1 MLSNSVNSLLML
13 DSRHEF
19 LDFLSTL
26 ILINHLSIKASFLCI
41 TRTVQKSVAIMPSL
55 KDSVRRMMSKKKAKL
70 PRSEGFSI
78 DTDTAS
84 SRYSR
89 PSVDIDDERPSLDSV
104 SSVYSRMASSTV
116 SPSPLNEVKHVVRQ
130 TNKRES
136 WFDGVVDTSY
146 RYQHQDLND
155 TVMEAYQ
162 QPIEKGAPRAESIR
176 KTRRSFQAT
185 ILSGQERASPFESSI
200 GESRVQAIRSDTR
213 SNAPVATA
221 KSSEAQFT
229 PETRLT
235 ATLDVIAEED
245 LALQG
250 TKREIRRIKVL
261 DVASTRNALLKA
273 HEAFSVGSSTLQ
285 TPEEQG
291 DRLQHA
297 EANLN
302 RTATA
307 NKDATRK
314 LKELEQANRMVSI
327 SNPFTATKQRTHN
340 EDAKIIAAWQNDRTQ
355 RDKIRTANW
364 HIWKETHIHSFAS
377 VPLHRGATERDVLA
391 HAKYQ
396 FEEDSDDERIEDIF
410 DGNID
415 ELLVAVQSLKG
426 LSIATSTQL
435 DHQNEVLDRTK
446 RLADRVEDGL
456 VSNEARLGRF

>member
-13 DSRHEF
+13 DSRHKF
-19 LDFLSTL
+19 LDLLSTL

-136 WFDGVVDTSY
+136 WFHGVVDTPY
-146 RYQHQDLND
+146 R
-155 TVMEAYQ
+155 YQ
-162 QPIEKGAPRAESIR
+162 QPIEKGAPRAKSIR
-176 KTRRSFQAT
+176 KTRRSFQPT
-185 ILSGQERASPFESSI
+185 ILSGQERASPFETSI
-200 GESRVQAIRSDTR
+200 SESRVQPIRSDTR

-285 TPEEQG
+285 TLEEQG

-307 NKDATRK
+307 NKDGTRK

-391 HAKYQ
+391 HARYQ
-396 FEEDSDDERIEDIF
+396 FEEDSDDERIEDII

-435 DHQNEVLDRTK
+435 DH
-446 RLADRVEDGL
+446 
-456 VSNEARLGRF
+456 

>member
-13 DSRHEF
+13 DSRHKF
-19 LDFLSTL
+19 LDLLSTL

-136 WFDGVVDTSY
+136 WFHGVVDTPY
-146 RYQHQDLND
+146 R
-155 TVMEAYQ
+155 YQ
-162 QPIEKGAPRAESIR
+162 QPIEKGAPRVKSIR
-176 KTRRSFQAT
+176 KTRRSFQPT
-185 ILSGQERASPFESSI
+185 ILSGQERASPFETSI
-200 GESRVQAIRSDTR
+200 SESRVQPIRSDTR

-285 TPEEQG
+285 TLEEQG

-307 NKDATRK
+307 NKDGTRK

-391 HAKYQ
+391 HARYQ
-396 FEEDSDDERIEDIF
+396 FEEDSDDERIEDII

-435 DHQNEVLDRTK
+435 DH
-446 RLADRVEDGL
+446 
-456 VSNEARLGRF
+456 